1 MKKTNKLPVS
11 WLVTVRKDVKT
22 KEFYITLPT
31 ALCEQMDVYGGDSI
45 LWEEKKNGK
54 WNVTKIKCK

>member
-11 WLVTVRKDVKT
+11 WLVTVHKNVKT
-22 KEFYITLPT
+22 KDFYITLPT
-31 ALCEQMDVYGGDSI
+31 ALCKQMDIYVGDNI
-45 LWEEKKNGK
+45 LWDEKKNGN